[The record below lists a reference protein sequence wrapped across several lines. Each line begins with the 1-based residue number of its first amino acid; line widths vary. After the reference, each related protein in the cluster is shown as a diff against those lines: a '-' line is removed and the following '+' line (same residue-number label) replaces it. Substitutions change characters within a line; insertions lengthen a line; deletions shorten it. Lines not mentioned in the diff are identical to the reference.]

1 MMPTSRAVS
10 VCAFTALLFHSSPV
24 QAQQWAEMKSAHF
37 VVTSNA
43 GQSPTRTLAW
53 QLEQIRSAISAL
65 FAWAR
70 ADLDRPI
77 AIYAVKDERS
87 MRALA
92 PQYWEDKGGIRPV
105 SVWVSAPD
113 QHYFG
118 IRADVQVEDR
128 DTINPHI
135 TAYYAYVSLVLQQSS
150 DRPLPLWF
158 STGFAGVLSNT
169 IVRDTHILFGPPI
182 PWHLQHLREG
192 IRMRLPA
199 LMKVAR
205 LSPEYTNAELRHRF
219 DAQSWALVHF
229 LIFSDKGIRRPRLD
243 QFIQLVSSG
252 TDVDVAIREALGPLE
267 QLERDFYNY
276 INRSLFTYLRVN
288 ADASVER
295 ESFPARALSSSESAA
310 ALALFHVAMNRP
322 AEARAAIEEAR
333 KEALPADSFVAEALL
348 LEREG
353 KREEARAAFERA
365 VAGGTT
371 SSYAYYRLASLRW
384 SPRPDRD
391 TLAGM
396 EQLLLKALALN
407 GRHASSNALFAEVRS
422 LLGTGEPMGFARRA
436 IALAPSE
443 PRYRLT
449 AARIL
454 LRQQKYDEALKEA
467 QITLAMAAGADV
479 RPDVEEL
486 IATIERARKGPGVST
501 IAAPK
506 VDAQSAGAAVR
517 LGPGIVPPRLLQE
530 AKPAYTREAM
540 RMRIEGVIR
549 LEAVVALD
557 GLPTAVTP
565 TKCEL
570 QSRLQ
575 NSTNKDEEPARKVFL
590 ESKFKPGECTETF
603 GLDQS
608 AISAVKQWRFA
619 PGTRDG
625 QPLPVLVEIEM
636 SFTLR

>member
-1 MMPTSRAVS
+1 MPTSRAVS
-10 VCAFTALLFHSSPV
+10 VCAFAALLLHSSPI
-24 QAQQWAEMKSAHF
+24 QAQQWTEMKSAHF

-43 GQSPTRTLAW
+43 GQSSTRTLAW

-70 ADLDRPI
+70 ADLDRPV

-92 PQYWEDKGGIRPV
+92 PQYWEAKGGIRPV

-118 IRADVQVEDR
+118 IRADVQMEDR

-150 DRPLPLWF
+150 DQPLPLWF

-169 IVRDTHILFGPPI
+169 IVRDSHILFGPPI
-182 PWHLQHLREG
+182 PWHLEHLREG

-199 LMKVAR
+199 LMKVTP
-205 LSPEYTNAELRHRF
+205 LSPEYMNADLRHRF

-267 QLERDFYNY
+267 QLEGDFYNY

-288 ADASVER
+288 ADASVKR
-295 ESFPARALSSSESAA
+295 ESFPTRALSPSESAA

-322 AEARAAIEEAR
+322 ADARAAIEEAR
-333 KEALPADSFVAEALL
+333 KAGPAPDSHVAEALL

-353 KREEARAAFERA
+353 KRDEARAAFERA

-384 SPRPDRD
+384 TPRPDRD

-396 EQLLLKALALN
+396 EQLLLKAMALN
-407 GRHASSNALFAEVRS
+407 NRHASSNAFLAEVRS

-436 IALAPSE
+436 IVLAPSE
-443 PRYRLT
+443 PRHRLT

-467 QITLAMAAGADV
+467 QTALAMAGGADV
-479 RPDVEEL
+479 RPQAEEL
-486 IATIERARKGPGVST
+486 IAAIEQARKRPDVST
-501 IAAPK
+501 IASTKANAP
-506 VDAQSAGAAVR
+506 SAGAPVR
-517 LGPGIVPPRLLQE
+517 VGPGIVPPRLLQE
-530 AKPAYTREAM
+530 TKPVYTSEAM
-540 RMRIEGVIR
+540 RMRIEGAIR
-549 LEAVVALD
+549 LEAVVGLD

-570 QSRLQ
+570 QSGLQ
-575 NSTNKDEEPARKVFL
+575 NSTNKDEETARKAL
-590 ESKFKPGECTETF
+590 MESKFKPGECTETF
-603 GLDQS
+603 GLDRS
-608 AISAVKQWRFA
+608 AMSTVKQWRFS

-636 SFTLR
+636 TFTLR